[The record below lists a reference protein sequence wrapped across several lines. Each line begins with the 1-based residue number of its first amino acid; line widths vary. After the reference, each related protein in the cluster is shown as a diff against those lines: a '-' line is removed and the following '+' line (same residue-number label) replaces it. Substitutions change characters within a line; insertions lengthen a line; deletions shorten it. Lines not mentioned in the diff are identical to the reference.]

1 MKARELIARLKK
13 NPDFVKAYEELEPQ
27 YQIARE
33 IIRLRVERGWTQEQ
47 LAQKAGTRQA
57 NISRLENA
65 VGTPSVSL
73 LLRVAKALEARLC
86 IRLEGRQQ
94 QSQPASVEQRMA
106 SLLLKAELPQT
117 GKSWPR
123 VDEEQRMWY
132 PVGTQGVKNWPIT
145 SDQEVV
151 ESRSLIEAA

>member
-1 MKARELIARLKK
+1 MKARELIAKLKQ
-13 NPDFVKAYEELEPQ
+13 NPEFVEAYEELEPQ

-86 IRLEGRQQ
+86 VRLEDREHD
-94 QSQPASVEQRMA
+94 SQPALAEQRMA

-117 GKSWPR
+117 GKLWSTVNAEQQVWYLVGNR
-123 VDEEQRMWY
+123 DE
-132 PVGTQGVKNWPIT
+132 TNWRIT
-145 SDQEVV
+145 YDQKVV
-151 ESRSLIEAA
+151 ASRTLIEAA